1 MFDTET
7 GRKLKKAPALNRP
20 LTKAEMPCV
29 FPLQTKKLT
38 AEDQELAEL
47 ALEGKGDIVAQMW
60 SF

>member
-20 LTKAEMPCV
+20 LTKAEMPYV
-29 FPLQTKKLT
+29 FPLQAKKLSV
-38 AEDQELAEL
+38 EDRDLADL
-47 ALEGKGDIVAQMW
+47 ALQGKGDVVTQMW